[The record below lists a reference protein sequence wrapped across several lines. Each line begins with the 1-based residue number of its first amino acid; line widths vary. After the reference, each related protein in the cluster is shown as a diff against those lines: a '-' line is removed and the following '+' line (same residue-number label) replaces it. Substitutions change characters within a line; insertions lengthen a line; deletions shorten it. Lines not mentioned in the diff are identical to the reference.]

1 MAELNILLD
10 LDWLKDDWVEG
21 GQSFDDFLKDEII
34 CKIEKYVINGVTK
47 NIVEKMNEKFEKEV
61 EKVID
66 DFVKKTL
73 KNKIETLKIP
83 YKKNS
88 WDSNVKMIPIS
99 EFVGMKYEEYLNK
112 KVYDEHGR
120 VPDYGRDGKLSINEY
135 FINNYLEQELTKKV
149 SDLIQKARKDAE
161 ETVVSTI
168 EYQLREQLSAD
179 IISRLN
185 IPKMLANLQEKAALL
200 EGENHD

>member
-1 MAELNILLD
+1 MAKFNIELE
-10 LDWLKDDWVEG
+10 LDWLEEEQNFDEVLKEEIMHKVETR
-21 GQSFDDFLKDEII
+21 
-34 CKIEKYVINGVTK
+34 VIGNVIQELTDK
-47 NIVEKMNEKFEKEV
+47 LNSKLNDTLEERA
-61 EKVID
+61 EKVVDEFIAR
-66 DFVKKTL
+66 VL
-73 KNKIETLKIP
+73 ENKIETLKIP

-200 EGENHD
+200 EGKNND

>member
-1 MAELNILLD
+1 MAKFNIELE
-10 LDWLKDDWVEG
+10 LDWLEEEQNFDEVLKEEIMHKVETR
-21 GQSFDDFLKDEII
+21 
-34 CKIEKYVINGVTK
+34 VIGNVIQELTDK
-47 NIVEKMNEKFEKEV
+47 LNSKLNDTLEERA
-61 EKVID
+61 EKVVDEFIAR
-66 DFVKKTL
+66 VL
-73 KNKIETLKIP
+73 ENKIETLKIP

-185 IPKMLANLQEKAALL
+185 IPNMLTALQEKAALL
-200 EGENHD
+200 EGGK